1 MEIGLR
7 NCEDIGKTDENKTV
21 CIKKKPSGFFL
32 KRFCSILVKYHV
44 FIRFLLPRFGLMK
57 FLKKRK
63 LRKGSEHLSEVELSM
78 IRHDSKKGN
87 DQMIK
92 CIYVE

>member
-1 MEIGLR
+1 
-7 NCEDIGKTDENKTV
+7 
-21 CIKKKPSGFFL
+21 
-32 KRFCSILVKYHV
+32 
-44 FIRFLLPRFGLMK
+44 MK